1 MLQSRVSRTSFFFHA
16 FVILW
21 LLLAGATLAG
31 CRNSSTQSPSG
42 RLAPGPLTF
51 TRDVAPIVF
60 QNCAP
65 CHRPGE
71 SAPFN
76 LLTYEEVRQRARTIV
91 SAVERRVMPPWLPEA
106 GYGEFIGERRLSAQ
120 QIETFR
126 VWVEQGALEGDRR
139 DLPAAPRFADGWRL
153 GTPDLV
159 VKLPEPYA
167 VAAEAAESWR
177 NFVVPIPVTA
187 QRFVKTVELRPGG
200 SRAVHHALIGVDPT
214 RSSRRRDDRDSGPGF
229 DGMDMGDSQSPD
241 GHLLGWTPGMT
252 PFPGVKG
259 HAWRL
264 EPGTDLVLQLH
275 LTPTGKREDVDPTV
289 GFYFTDPPPQTA
301 PFAPLQLMRLD
312 ADDSL
317 NIPPGERHF
326 VVSDTFTLPVD
337 LDVLAVYPHAHFLAT
352 TMEAFATLPDGGQTW
367 LVRINA
373 WDFKWQDIYRYAAPL
388 ALPRGST
395 ITMRYAYDNSF
406 HNVRN
411 PNRPPRRV
419 VAGLR
424 STDEMAHL
432 QLQVRP
438 GSADAGLVLKE
449 ALNRHALEN
458 NPDNAWAW
466 YELANALRDRGRPSE
481 SIASYRTALTHD
493 PGHAASHNN
502 LGVVLADQDNIG
514 EAMRHYHEAIRFEPD
529 FADAYYNLGN
539 ALRSLRRLDEAID
552 QFRTALK
559 LEPGHAEAHVNL
571 GEVLGAQGRMD
582 EAIEHFREAVRIRP
596 DSAEAH
602 NNLGAALGTQGKLGE
617 AIEHFRVALQ
627 VEPGHARAQENLK
640 VSLEQLASRRPG
652 R

>member
-1 MLQSRVSRTSFFFHA
+1 MLQSRVSRTGFLFRA
-16 FVILW
+16 FVISW
-21 LLLAGATLAG
+21 LLLTVATLVG
-31 CRNSSTQSPSG
+31 CRNSSTESTNG
-42 RLAPGPLTF
+42 RPAPGPLTF
-51 TRDVAPIVF
+51 NRDVAPIVF
-60 QNCAP
+60 QHCAP

-71 SAPFN
+71 SAPFD
-76 LLTYEEVRQRARTIV
+76 LLTYEDVRQRARTIV
-91 SAVERRVMPPWLPEA
+91 SAVERRVMPPWLPKA
-106 GYGEFIGERRLSAQ
+106 GYGAFAAERRLAPQ
-120 QIETFR
+120 EIETFK
-126 VWVEQGALEGDRR
+126 VWVEQGALEGGRP

-159 VKLPEPYA
+159 VKLPQAYT
-167 VAAEAAESWR
+167 VAADGAESWR
-177 NFVVPIPVTA
+177 NLVVPIPVNA

-214 RSSRRRDDRDSGPGF
+214 RSSRRRDDRDPGPGF

-241 GHLLGWTPGMT
+241 GHLLGWTPGMA
-252 PFPGVKG
+252 PFPGVRD

-275 LTPTGKREDVDPTV
+275 LTPTGKPENVDPMV
-289 GFYFTDPPPQTA
+289 GFYFTDPPPPTA
-301 PFAPLQLMRLD
+301 AFAPLQLMRLD
-312 ADDSL
+312 ADSSL
-317 NIPPGERHF
+317 DIPPGERQF

-352 TMEAFATLPDGGQTW
+352 TMEAFATLPGGDQKW
-367 LVRINA
+367 LIRIDA
-373 WDFKWQDIYRYAAPL
+373 WDFKWQDIYRYTAPL

-395 ITMRYAYDNSF
+395 ITMRYVYDNSSG
-406 HNVRN
+406 NIRN

-481 SIASYRTALTHD
+481 SIASYRTALAHD

-502 LGVVLADQDNIG
+502 LGMVLADQDSID
-514 EAMRHYHEAIRFEPD
+514 EAMRHYREAIRFEPD
-529 FADAYYNLGN
+529 FADAHYNLGN
-539 ALRSLRRLDEAID
+539 ALRSLRRLDEAIG

-571 GEVLGAQGRMD
+571 GEVLGARGQMD
-582 EAIEHFREAVRIRP
+582 EAIGHFREAVRIRP

-617 AIEHFRVALQ
+617 AIDHFRAALQ
-627 VEPGHARAQENLK
+627 VEPGHPRAQENLK
-640 VSLEQLASRRPG
+640 ISLEQLARR
-652 R
+652 